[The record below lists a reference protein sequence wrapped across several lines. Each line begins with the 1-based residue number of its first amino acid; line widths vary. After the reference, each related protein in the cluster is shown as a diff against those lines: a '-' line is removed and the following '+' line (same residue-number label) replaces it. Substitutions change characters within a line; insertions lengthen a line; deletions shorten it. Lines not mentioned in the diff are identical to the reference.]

1 MGIKGKLWVVCDTF
15 EVIGK
20 LGGVLAIFE
29 VKGKLGKPGK
39 LKANFTLKQKLE
51 GLENLSATFRGM
63 FELSV

>member
-1 MGIKGKLWVVCDTF
+1 MKGKLGT
-15 EVIGK
+15 
-20 LGGVLAIFE
+20 VLAIFE

-63 FELSV
+63 FGLPMCYLR